1 MGQPTMEDV
10 ASRAG
15 VSRALV
21 SLVMR
26 DSPKVS
32 DHSRAAVL
40 AAADELGY
48 RPNLMARNLAS
59 RRTMTIGIVLNDLH
73 NPFFA
78 EIADGIHEAAIAA
91 GYRTVINT
99 GRRSAEGDQA
109 AADTFL
115 EFRTDGIIMVGPWLP
130 PEPLEELAGETN
142 LVVVARG
149 VDSDRLDTVNVDER
163 MGGHLI
169 VDHLAG
175 LGHRHIA
182 YIDGADGS
190 GAVER
195 RSGYLE
201 GMASHGLDEHVT
213 IVGGTYSATTGT
225 TGVEELLEA
234 GPMPSAIFAGND
246 VMALS
251 ALDRLE
257 DEGLRVPDD
266 VSLVGFD
273 NTSLAALHHIGL
285 TSVDQPRMVLGALAV
300 QCLVERT
307 EKRRDDAVH
316 HVVAPTLVTRTT
328 SGPVPGTDPNAQEA
342 TA

>member
-1 MGQPTMEDV
+1 MEDV
-10 ASRAG
+10 ATRAG

-32 DHSRAAVL
+32 ARSRAAVL
-40 AAADELGY
+40 KAADELGY

-59 RRTMTIGIVLNDLH
+59 RRTMTVGIVLNDLH

-78 EIADGIHEAAIAA
+78 EITDGIHRVAAEA
-91 GYRTVINT
+91 GYRIVINT
-99 GRRSAEGDQA
+99 GLRSLEGDQA
-109 AADTFL
+109 AVDTFL
-115 EFRTDGIIMVGPWLP
+115 EFRTDGIILVGPWLP
-130 PEPLEELAGETN
+130 KERLDALGRETN
-142 LVVVARG
+142 LVVVART
-149 VDSDRLDTVNVDER
+149 VESDLLDTVNVDER
-163 MGGHLI
+163 RGGHLI

-182 YIDGADGS
+182 YIDGGEGS

-201 GMASHGLDEHVT
+201 GMAAHGLDDYVT
-213 IVGGTYSATTGT
+213 IVGGTYDETAGT
-225 TGVEELLEA
+225 KGVQQLLDS
-234 GPMPSAIFAGND
+234 GDLPTAIFAGND
-246 VMALS
+246 FMATS

-273 NTSLAALHHIGL
+273 NTALAALHHIGL
-285 TSVDQPRMVLGALAV
+285 TSVDQPRLILGALAM
-300 QCLVERT
+300 QCLVQRIEENRT
-307 EKRRDDAVH
+307 EPVH
-316 HVVAPTLVTRTT
+316 HVIAPTLVTRTT
-328 SGPVPGTDPNAQEA
+328 SGPAPKEA
-342 TA
+342 D